1 MPVLAAAGGAI
12 LLAGCTSCQSTVRT
26 TAMTVIAGG
35 SFDVVVADQPGQ
47 RLYLADRAA
56 KGVDVVDISSPQPVF
71 LTTIPLTAAPH
82 GLALDTA
89 SHRLFAALGS
99 GAVAVIDTGP
109 RSSNQVVAN
118 IQVESSSLDLIDYSA
133 ETDSLYVGSDRTVLV
148 VDVARQ
154 QVTKRITTAMPVGQP
169 RYDPADGMV
178 YATVSGTD
186 SLVQIDPATGFVT
199 RSYVIAKCRPNG
211 VGINPA
217 RQLAL
222 VSCGG
227 SIALVNLESGAQR
240 VTRVVQGGDVVTYE
254 AAADRFVVASPH
266 DMDESAIGVFAGD
279 GSFIG
284 SVPATS
290 SAHAAAFDSVHG
302 LVYAPGPAGLMSFA
316 PAACAPPPDGCGSW
330 VGCRCSPCRCC
341 WPRCSSS
348 WSRAR
353 SPGAAQDWAG
363 RRTRSCRPR
372 TWSSSASGCAPSRMG
387 SSARASPTKA
397 SYKPTAATKVSVSP
411 KLAAHALL
419 GFGATAV
426 LVPAYTADL

>member
-1 MPVLAAAGGAI
+1 MKPTGRLAAALGQAIVPVLVAAGGAI

-35 SFDVVVADQPGQ
+35 SYDVVVADQPGQ
-47 RLYLADRAA
+47 RLYLADRTA

-71 LTTIPLTAAPH
+71 VSTIPLTAAPH

-89 SHRLFAALGS
+89 SHRLFAALGN

-118 IQVESSSLDLIDYSA
+118 IQVDSSSLDLIDYSA
-133 ETDSLYVGSDRTVLV
+133 QTDSLYVGSDRTVLV
-148 VDVARQ
+148 VDAARA
-154 QVTKRITTAMPVGQP
+154 QVTKRITTAMAVGQP
-169 RYDPADGMV
+169 RFDPADGMV

-186 SLVQIDPATGFVT
+186 SLVQINPATGFVT

-290 SAHAAAFDSVHG
+290 SAHAAAFDSAHG
-302 LVYAPGPAGLMSFA
+302 LVYAPGPVGLMSFA
-316 PAACAPPPDGCGSW
+316 PAACAPPPDW
-330 VGCRCSPCRCC
+330 LRFVGGLSVFAVPLLL
-341 WPRCSSS
+341 
-348 WSRAR
+348 
-353 SPGAAQDWAG
+353 AALFLVLV
-363 RRTRSCRPR
+363 
-372 TWSSSASGCAPSRMG
+372 
-387 SSARASPTKA
+387 ARALARRRAGLGGPTYEELQA
-397 SYKPTAATKVSVSP
+397 ED
-411 KLAAHALL
+411 LEFERERMRALEDGIL
-419 GFGATAV
+419 GPRV
-426 LVPAYTADL
+426 AD

>member
-1 MPVLAAAGGAI
+1 MKPTGRLAAALGQAIVPVLVAAGGAI
-12 LLAGCTSCQSTVRT
+12 LLSGCTSCQSTVRT

-35 SFDVVVADQPGQ
+35 SYDVVVADQPGQ
-47 RLYLADRAA
+47 RLYLADRTA

-71 LTTIPLTAAPH
+71 VSTIPLTAAPH

-89 SHRLFAALGS
+89 SHRLFAALGN

-118 IQVESSSLDLIDYSA
+118 IQVDSSSLDLIDYSA
-133 ETDSLYVGSDRTVLV
+133 QTDSLYVGSDRTVLV
-148 VDVARQ
+148 VDAARA
-154 QVTKRITTAMPVGQP
+154 QVTKRITTAMAVGQP
-169 RYDPADGMV
+169 RFDPADGMV

-186 SLVQIDPATGFVT
+186 SLVQINPATGFVT

-290 SAHAAAFDSVHG
+290 SAHAAAFDSAHG
-302 LVYAPGPAGLMSFA
+302 LVYAPGPVGLMSFA
-316 PAACAPPPDGCGSW
+316 PAACAPPPDW
-330 VGCRCSPCRCC
+330 LRFVGGLSVFAVPLLL
-341 WPRCSSS
+341 
-348 WSRAR
+348 
-353 SPGAAQDWAG
+353 AALFLVLV
-363 RRTRSCRPR
+363 
-372 TWSSSASGCAPSRMG
+372 
-387 SSARASPTKA
+387 ARALARRRAGLGGPTYEELQA
-397 SYKPTAATKVSVSP
+397 ED
-411 KLAAHALL
+411 LEFERERMRALEDGIL
-419 GFGATAV
+419 GPRV
-426 LVPAYTADL
+426 AD

>member
-1 MPVLAAAGGAI
+1 MKPTGRLAAALGQAIVPVLVAAGGAI
-12 LLAGCTSCQSTVRT
+12 LLSGCTSCQSTVRT

-35 SFDVVVADQPGQ
+35 SYDVVVADQPGQ
-47 RLYLADRAA
+47 RLYLADRTA

-71 LTTIPLTAAPH
+71 VSTIPLTAAPH

-89 SHRLFAALGS
+89 SHRLFAALGN

-118 IQVESSSLDLIDYSA
+118 IQVDSSSLDLIDYSA
-133 ETDSLYVGSDRTVLV
+133 QTDSLYVGSDRTVLV
-148 VDVARQ
+148 VDAARA
-154 QVTKRITTAMPVGQP
+154 QVTKRITTAMTVGQP
-169 RYDPADGMV
+169 RFDPADGMV

-186 SLVQIDPATGFVT
+186 SLVQINPATGFVT

-290 SAHAAAFDSVHG
+290 SAHAAAFDSAHG
-302 LVYAPGPAGLMSFA
+302 LVYAPGPVGLMSFA
-316 PAACAPPPDGCGSW
+316 PAACAPPPDW
-330 VGCRCSPCRCC
+330 LRFVGGLSVFAVPLLL
-341 WPRCSSS
+341 
-348 WSRAR
+348 A
-353 SPGAAQDWAG
+353 
-363 RRTRSCRPR
+363 TLFLVLV
-372 TWSSSASGCAPSRMG
+372 
-387 SSARASPTKA
+387 ARALARRRAGLGGPTYEELQA
-397 SYKPTAATKVSVSP
+397 ED
-411 KLAAHALL
+411 LEFERERMRALEDGIL
-419 GFGATAV
+419 GPRV
-426 LVPAYTADL
+426 AD

>member
-1 MPVLAAAGGAI
+1 MKPTGRLAAALGQAIVPLLVAAGGAI
-12 LLAGCTSCQSTVRT
+12 LLSGCTSCQSTVRT

-35 SFDVVVADQPGQ
+35 SYDVVVADQPGQ
-47 RLYLADRAA
+47 RLYLADRTA

-71 LTTIPLTAAPH
+71 VSTIPLTAAPH

-89 SHRLFAALGS
+89 SHRLFAALGN

-118 IQVESSSLDLIDYSA
+118 IQVDSSSLDLIDYSA
-133 ETDSLYVGSDRTVLV
+133 QTDSLYVGSDRTVLV
-148 VDVARQ
+148 VDAARA
-154 QVTKRITTAMPVGQP
+154 QVTKRITTAMTVGQP
-169 RYDPADGMV
+169 RFDPADGMV

-186 SLVQIDPATGFVT
+186 SLVQINPATGFVT

-290 SAHAAAFDSVHG
+290 SAHAAAFDSAHG
-302 LVYAPGPAGLMSFA
+302 LVYAPGPVGLMSFA
-316 PAACAPPPDGCGSW
+316 PAACAPPPDW
-330 VGCRCSPCRCC
+330 LRFVGGLSVFAVPLLL
-341 WPRCSSS
+341 
-348 WSRAR
+348 
-353 SPGAAQDWAG
+353 AALFLVLV
-363 RRTRSCRPR
+363 
-372 TWSSSASGCAPSRMG
+372 
-387 SSARASPTKA
+387 ARALARRRAGLGGPTYQELQA
-397 SYKPTAATKVSVSP
+397 ED
-411 KLAAHALL
+411 LEFERERMRALEDGIL
-419 GFGATAV
+419 GPRV
-426 LVPAYTADL
+426 AD

>member
-1 MPVLAAAGGAI
+1 VKPTGRLAAALGQAIVPVLAAAGGAI

-35 SFDVVVADQPGQ
+35 SYDVVVADQPGQ
-47 RLYLADRAA
+47 RLYLADRTA

-71 LTTIPLTAAPH
+71 VSTIPLTAAPH

-89 SHRLFAALGS
+89 SHRLFAALGN

-118 IQVESSSLDLIDYSA
+118 IQTDSSSLDLIDYSA
-133 ETDSLYVGSDRTVLV
+133 QTDSLYVGSDRTVLV
-148 VDVARQ
+148 VDAARA
-154 QVTKRITTAMPVGQP
+154 QVTKRITTAMAVGQP
-169 RYDPADGMV
+169 RFDPADGMV

-186 SLVQIDPATGFVT
+186 SLVQINPATGFVT

-290 SAHAAAFDSVHG
+290 SAHAAAFDSAHG
-302 LVYAPGPAGLMSFA
+302 LVYAPGPVGLMSFA
-316 PAACAPPPDGCGSW
+316 PAACAPPPDW
-330 VGCRCSPCRCC
+330 LRFVGGLSVFAVPLLL
-341 WPRCSSS
+341 
-348 WSRAR
+348 
-353 SPGAAQDWAG
+353 AALFLVLV
-363 RRTRSCRPR
+363 
-372 TWSSSASGCAPSRMG
+372 
-387 SSARASPTKA
+387 ARALARRRAGLGGPTYEELQA
-397 SYKPTAATKVSVSP
+397 ED
-411 KLAAHALL
+411 LEFERERMRALEDGIL
-419 GFGATAV
+419 GPRV
-426 LVPAYTADL
+426 AD

>member
-1 MPVLAAAGGAI
+1 MKPAGWLAAALGQAIVPVLAAAGGAI

-26 TAMTVIAGG
+26 TAMTVVAGG

-47 RLYLADRAA
+47 RLYLADRTA
-56 KGVDVVDISSPQPVF
+56 KGVDVVDISSSQPVF
-71 LTTIPLTAAPH
+71 VSAIPLTAAPH

-89 SHRLFAALGS
+89 SHRLFAALGD
-99 GAVAVIDTGP
+99 GAVAVIDTAP

-118 IQVESSSLDLIDYSA
+118 IQVDSTSLDLIDYSA
-133 ETDSLYVGSDRTVLV
+133 QTDSLYVGSDRTVLV
-148 VDVARQ
+148 VDVARE

-186 SLVQIDPATGFVT
+186 SLVQINPATGFVT

-290 SAHAAAFDSVHG
+290 SAHAAAFDAVHG
-302 LVYAPGPAGLMSFA
+302 LVYAPGPVGLMSFA
-316 PAACAPPPDGCGSW
+316 PAACAPPPDW
-330 VGCRCSPCRCC
+330 LRFVGGLSVFAVPLLL
-341 WPRCSSS
+341 
-348 WSRAR
+348 
-353 SPGAAQDWAG
+353 AALFLVLV
-363 RRTRSCRPR
+363 
-372 TWSSSASGCAPSRMG
+372 
-387 SSARASPTKA
+387 ARALARRRAGLGGPTYQELQA
-397 SYKPTAATKVSVSP
+397 ED
-411 KLAAHALL
+411 LEFERERMRALEDGIL
-419 GFGATAV
+419 GPRV
-426 LVPAYTADL
+426 AD

>member
-1 MPVLAAAGGAI
+1 MKPAGWLAAALGQAIVPVLAAAGGAI

-47 RLYLADRAA
+47 RLYLADRTA
-56 KGVDVVDISSPQPVF
+56 KGVDVVDISSSQPVF
-71 LTTIPLTAAPH
+71 VSAIPLTAAPH

-89 SHRLFAALGS
+89 SHRLFAALGD
-99 GAVAVIDTGP
+99 GAVAVIDTAP

-118 IQVESSSLDLIDYSA
+118 IQVDSTSLDLIDYSA
-133 ETDSLYVGSDRTVLV
+133 QTDSLYIGSDRTVLV
-148 VDVARQ
+148 VDVARE

-186 SLVQIDPATGFVT
+186 SLVQINPATGFVT

-211 VGINPA
+211 VAINPA

-240 VTRVVQGGDVVTYE
+240 VTRVVQGGDVVSYE

-290 SAHAAAFDSVHG
+290 SAHAAAFDTVHG
-302 LVYAPGPAGLMSFA
+302 LVYAPGPVGLMSFA
-316 PAACAPPPDGCGSW
+316 PAACAPPPDW
-330 VGCRCSPCRCC
+330 LRFVGGLSVFAVPLLL
-341 WPRCSSS
+341 
-348 WSRAR
+348 
-353 SPGAAQDWAG
+353 AALFLVLV
-363 RRTRSCRPR
+363 
-372 TWSSSASGCAPSRMG
+372 
-387 SSARASPTKA
+387 ARALARRRAGLGGPTYRELQA
-397 SYKPTAATKVSVSP
+397 ED
-411 KLAAHALL
+411 LEFERERMRALEDGIL
-419 GFGATAV
+419 GPRV
-426 LVPAYTADL
+426 AD

>member
-1 MPVLAAAGGAI
+1 MKPTGRLAAALGQAIVPVLVAAGGAI
-12 LLAGCTSCQSTVRT
+12 LLSGCTSCQSTVRT

-35 SFDVVVADQPGQ
+35 SYDVVVADQPGQ
-47 RLYLADRAA
+47 RLYLADRTA

-71 LTTIPLTAAPH
+71 VSTIPLTAAPH

-89 SHRLFAALGS
+89 SHRLFAALGN

-118 IQVESSSLDLIDYSA
+118 IQTDSSSLDLIDYSA
-133 ETDSLYVGSDRTVLV
+133 QTDSLYVGSDRTVLV
-148 VDVARQ
+148 VDAARA
-154 QVTKRITTAMPVGQP
+154 QVTKRITTAMAVGQP
-169 RYDPADGMV
+169 RFDPADGMV

-186 SLVQIDPATGFVT
+186 SLVQINPATGFVT

-290 SAHAAAFDSVHG
+290 SAHAAAFDSAHG
-302 LVYAPGPAGLMSFA
+302 LVYAPGPVGLMSFA
-316 PAACAPPPDGCGSW
+316 PAACAPPPDW
-330 VGCRCSPCRCC
+330 LRFVGGLSVFAVPLLL
-341 WPRCSSS
+341 
-348 WSRAR
+348 
-353 SPGAAQDWAG
+353 
-363 RRTRSCRPR
+363 
-372 TWSSSASGCAPSRMG
+372 ASLFLVLV
-387 SSARASPTKA
+387 ARALARRRAGLGGPTYEELQA
-397 SYKPTAATKVSVSP
+397 ED
-411 KLAAHALL
+411 LEFERERMRALEDGIL
-419 GFGATAV
+419 GPRV
-426 LVPAYTADL
+426 AD

>member
-1 MPVLAAAGGAI
+1 VKPTGRLAAALGQAIVPVLVAAGGAI

-35 SFDVVVADQPGQ
+35 SYDVVVADQPGQ
-47 RLYLADRAA
+47 RLYLADRTA

-71 LTTIPLTAAPH
+71 VSTIPLTAAPH

-89 SHRLFAALGS
+89 SHRLFAALGN

-118 IQVESSSLDLIDYSA
+118 IQVDSSSLDLIDYSA
-133 ETDSLYVGSDRTVLV
+133 QTDSLYVGSDRTVLV
-148 VDVARQ
+148 VDAARA
-154 QVTKRITTAMPVGQP
+154 QVTKRITTAMAVGQP
-169 RYDPADGMV
+169 RFDPADGMV

-186 SLVQIDPATGFVT
+186 SLVQINPATGFVT

-290 SAHAAAFDSVHG
+290 SAHAAAFDSAHG
-302 LVYAPGPAGLMSFA
+302 LVYAPGPVGLMSFA
-316 PAACAPPPDGCGSW
+316 PAACAPPPDW
-330 VGCRCSPCRCC
+330 LRFVGGLSVFAVPLLL
-341 WPRCSSS
+341 
-348 WSRAR
+348 
-353 SPGAAQDWAG
+353 AALFLVLV
-363 RRTRSCRPR
+363 
-372 TWSSSASGCAPSRMG
+372 
-387 SSARASPTKA
+387 ARALARRRAGLGGPTYEELQA
-397 SYKPTAATKVSVSP
+397 ED
-411 KLAAHALL
+411 LEFERERMRALEDGIL
-419 GFGATAV
+419 GPRV
-426 LVPAYTADL
+426 AD

>member
-1 MPVLAAAGGAI
+1 MKPTGRLAAALGQAIVPVLVAAGGAI
-12 LLAGCTSCQSTVRT
+12 LLSGCTSCQSTVRT

-35 SFDVVVADQPGQ
+35 SYDVVVADQPGQ
-47 RLYLADRAA
+47 RLYLADRTA

-71 LTTIPLTAAPH
+71 VSTIPLTAAPH

-89 SHRLFAALGS
+89 SHRLFAALGN

-118 IQVESSSLDLIDYSA
+118 IQTDSSSLDLIDYSA
-133 ETDSLYVGSDRTVLV
+133 QTDSLYVGSDRTVLV
-148 VDVARQ
+148 VDAARA
-154 QVTKRITTAMPVGQP
+154 QVTKRITTAMAVGQP
-169 RYDPADGMV
+169 RFDPADGMV

-186 SLVQIDPATGFVT
+186 SLVQINPATGFVT

-290 SAHAAAFDSVHG
+290 SAHAAAFDSAHG
-302 LVYAPGPAGLMSFA
+302 LVYAPGPVGLMSFA
-316 PAACAPPPDGCGSW
+316 PAACAPPPDW
-330 VGCRCSPCRCC
+330 LRFVGGLSVFAVPLLL
-341 WPRCSSS
+341 
-348 WSRAR
+348 
-353 SPGAAQDWAG
+353 AALFLVLV
-363 RRTRSCRPR
+363 
-372 TWSSSASGCAPSRMG
+372 
-387 SSARASPTKA
+387 ARALARRRAGLGGPTYEELQA
-397 SYKPTAATKVSVSP
+397 ED
-411 KLAAHALL
+411 LEFERERMRALEDGIL
-419 GFGATAV
+419 GPRV
-426 LVPAYTADL
+426 AD

>member
-1 MPVLAAAGGAI
+1 MKPTGRLAAALGQAIVPVLVAAGGAI
-12 LLAGCTSCQSTVRT
+12 LLSGCTSCQSTVRT

-35 SFDVVVADQPGQ
+35 SYDVVVADQPGQ
-47 RLYLADRAA
+47 RLYLADRTA

-71 LTTIPLTAAPH
+71 VSTIPLTAAPH

-89 SHRLFAALGS
+89 SHRLFAALGN

-118 IQVESSSLDLIDYSA
+118 IQTDSSSLDLIDYSA
-133 ETDSLYVGSDRTVLV
+133 QTDSLYVGSDRTVLV
-148 VDVARQ
+148 VDAARA
-154 QVTKRITTAMPVGQP
+154 QVTKRITTAMAVGQP

-186 SLVQIDPATGFVT
+186 SLVQINPATGFVT

-290 SAHAAAFDSVHG
+290 SAHAAAFDSAHG
-302 LVYAPGPAGLMSFA
+302 LVYAPGPVGLMSFA
-316 PAACAPPPDGCGSW
+316 PAACAPPPDW
-330 VGCRCSPCRCC
+330 LRFVGGLSVFAVPLLL
-341 WPRCSSS
+341 
-348 WSRAR
+348 
-353 SPGAAQDWAG
+353 AALFLVLV
-363 RRTRSCRPR
+363 
-372 TWSSSASGCAPSRMG
+372 
-387 SSARASPTKA
+387 ARALARRRAGLGGPTYEELQA
-397 SYKPTAATKVSVSP
+397 ED
-411 KLAAHALL
+411 LEFERERMRALEDGIL
-419 GFGATAV
+419 GPRV
-426 LVPAYTADL
+426 AD

>member
-1 MPVLAAAGGAI
+1 VKPAGWLVAALGQAIVPVLAAAGGAI

-26 TAMTVIAGG
+26 TGMTVIAEG
-35 SFDVVVADQPGQ
+35 SFDVVVADQPGH
-47 RLYLADRAA
+47 RLYLADRTA
-56 KGVDVVDISSPQPVF
+56 KGVDVVDISSPQPLFVS
-71 LTTIPLTAAPH
+71 TIPLSAAPH
-82 GLALDTA
+82 GLALDAA

-118 IQVESSSLDLIDYSA
+118 IQVESSSLDLIDYSPQN
-133 ETDSLYVGSDRTVLV
+133 DSLYVGSGRTVLV
-148 VDVARQ
+148 VDVARE

-186 SLVQIDPATGFVT
+186 SLVQINPATGFVT
-199 RSYVIAKCRPNG
+199 RNYVIAKCRPNG

-266 DMDESAIGVFAGD
+266 DMNESAIGVFAGD
-279 GSFIG
+279 GSFIA

-316 PAACAPPPDGCGSW
+316 PAACAPPPDW
-330 VGCRCSPCRCC
+330 LRFVGGLSVFAVPLLL
-341 WPRCSSS
+341 
-348 WSRAR
+348 
-353 SPGAAQDWAG
+353 AALFLVLV
-363 RRTRSCRPR
+363 
-372 TWSSSASGCAPSRMG
+372 
-387 SSARASPTKA
+387 ARALARRRAGLGGPTYQELQA
-397 SYKPTAATKVSVSP
+397 ED
-411 KLAAHALL
+411 LEFERERMRALEDGIL
-419 GFGATAV
+419 GPRV
-426 LVPAYTADL
+426 AD

>member
-1 MPVLAAAGGAI
+1 MKPTGRLAAALGQAIVPVLVAAGGAI
-12 LLAGCTSCQSTVRT
+12 LLSGCTSCQSTVRT

-35 SFDVVVADQPGQ
+35 SYDVVVADQPGQ
-47 RLYLADRAA
+47 RLYLADRTA

-71 LTTIPLTAAPH
+71 VSTIPLTAAPH

-89 SHRLFAALGS
+89 SHRLFAALGN

-118 IQVESSSLDLIDYSA
+118 IQVDSSSLDLIDYSA
-133 ETDSLYVGSDRTVLV
+133 QTDSLYVGSDRTVLV
-148 VDVARQ
+148 VDAARA
-154 QVTKRITTAMPVGQP
+154 QVTKRITTAMAVGQP
-169 RYDPADGMV
+169 RFDPADGMV

-186 SLVQIDPATGFVT
+186 SLVQINPATGFVT

-290 SAHAAAFDSVHG
+290 SAHAAAFDSAHG
-302 LVYAPGPAGLMSFA
+302 LVYAPGPVGLMSFA
-316 PAACAPPPDGCGSW
+316 PAACAPPPDW
-330 VGCRCSPCRCC
+330 LRFVGGLSVFAVPLLL
-341 WPRCSSS
+341 
-348 WSRAR
+348 
-353 SPGAAQDWAG
+353 AALFLVLV
-363 RRTRSCRPR
+363 
-372 TWSSSASGCAPSRMG
+372 
-387 SSARASPTKA
+387 ARALARRRAGLGGPTYQELQA
-397 SYKPTAATKVSVSP
+397 ED
-411 KLAAHALL
+411 LEFERERMRALEDGIL
-419 GFGATAV
+419 GPRV
-426 LVPAYTADL
+426 AD

>member
-1 MPVLAAAGGAI
+1 MKPTGRLAAALGQAIVPVLAAAGGAI

-35 SFDVVVADQPGQ
+35 SYDVVVADQPGQ
-47 RLYLADRAA
+47 RLYLADRTA

-71 LTTIPLTAAPH
+71 VSTIPLTAAPH

-89 SHRLFAALGS
+89 SHRLFAALGN

-118 IQVESSSLDLIDYSA
+118 IQVDSSSLDLIDYSA
-133 ETDSLYVGSDRTVLV
+133 QTDSLYVGSDRTVLV
-148 VDVARQ
+148 VDAARA
-154 QVTKRITTAMPVGQP
+154 QVTKRITTAMTVGQP
-169 RYDPADGMV
+169 RFDPADGMV

-186 SLVQIDPATGFVT
+186 SLVQINPATGFVT

-290 SAHAAAFDSVHG
+290 SAHAAAFDSAHG
-302 LVYAPGPAGLMSFA
+302 LVYAPGPVGLMSFA
-316 PAACAPPPDGCGSW
+316 PAACAPPPDW
-330 VGCRCSPCRCC
+330 LRFVGGLSVFAVPLLL
-341 WPRCSSS
+341 
-348 WSRAR
+348 
-353 SPGAAQDWAG
+353 AALFLVLV
-363 RRTRSCRPR
+363 
-372 TWSSSASGCAPSRMG
+372 
-387 SSARASPTKA
+387 ARALARRRAGQGGPTYQELQA
-397 SYKPTAATKVSVSP
+397 ED
-411 KLAAHALL
+411 LEFERERMRALEDGIL
-419 GFGATAV
+419 GPRV
-426 LVPAYTADL
+426 AD

>member
-1 MPVLAAAGGAI
+1 VKPTGRLAAALGQAIVPVLVAAGGAI
-12 LLAGCTSCQSTVRT
+12 LLSGCTSCQSTVRT

-35 SFDVVVADQPGQ
+35 SYDVVVADQPGQ
-47 RLYLADRAA
+47 RLYLADRTA

-71 LTTIPLTAAPH
+71 VSTIPLTAAPH

-89 SHRLFAALGS
+89 SHRLFAALGN

-118 IQVESSSLDLIDYSA
+118 IQVDSSSLDLIDYSA
-133 ETDSLYVGSDRTVLV
+133 QTDSLYVGSDRTVLV
-148 VDVARQ
+148 VDAARA
-154 QVTKRITTAMPVGQP
+154 QVTKRITTAMAVGQP

-186 SLVQIDPATGFVT
+186 SLVQINPATGFVT

-290 SAHAAAFDSVHG
+290 SAHAAAFDSAHG
-302 LVYAPGPAGLMSFA
+302 LVYAPGPVGLMSFA
-316 PAACAPPPDGCGSW
+316 PAACAPPPDW
-330 VGCRCSPCRCC
+330 LRFVGGLSVFAVPLLL
-341 WPRCSSS
+341 
-348 WSRAR
+348 
-353 SPGAAQDWAG
+353 AALFLVLV
-363 RRTRSCRPR
+363 
-372 TWSSSASGCAPSRMG
+372 
-387 SSARASPTKA
+387 ARALARRRAGLGGPTYEELQA
-397 SYKPTAATKVSVSP
+397 ED
-411 KLAAHALL
+411 LEFERERMRALEDGIL
-419 GFGATAV
+419 GPRV
-426 LVPAYTADL
+426 AD

>member
-1 MPVLAAAGGAI
+1 VKPAGWFAAALGQAIVPVLAAAGGAI

-47 RLYLADRAA
+47 RLYLADRTA

-71 LTTIPLTAAPH
+71 LSTIPLTAAPH
-82 GLALDTA
+82 GLALDTP
-89 SHRLFAALGS
+89 SHRLFASLGN

-109 RSSNQVVAN
+109 RSSNQVVTN
-118 IQVESSSLDLIDYSA
+118 IQVDSSSLDLIDYSA
-133 ETDSLYVGSDRTVLV
+133 QTDSLYVGSDRTVLV
-148 VDVARQ
+148 VDVARE
-154 QVTKRITTAMPVGQP
+154 QVTKRITTAMAVGQP

-186 SLVQIDPATGFVT
+186 SLVQINPATGFVT
-199 RSYVIAKCRPNG
+199 RSYLIAKCRPNG

-290 SAHAAAFDSVHG
+290 SAHAAAFDSVHS

-316 PAACAPPPDGCGSW
+316 PAACAPPPDW
-330 VGCRCSPCRCC
+330 LRFVGGLSVFAVPLLL
-341 WPRCSSS
+341 
-348 WSRAR
+348 
-353 SPGAAQDWAG
+353 AALFLVLV
-363 RRTRSCRPR
+363 
-372 TWSSSASGCAPSRMG
+372 
-387 SSARASPTKA
+387 ARALARRRAGLGGPTYQELQA
-397 SYKPTAATKVSVSP
+397 ED
-411 KLAAHALL
+411 LEFERERMRALEDGIL
-419 GFGATAV
+419 GPRV
-426 LVPAYTADL
+426 AD

>member
-1 MPVLAAAGGAI
+1 MKPTGRLAAALGQAIVPVLVAAGGAI
-12 LLAGCTSCQSTVRT
+12 LLSGCTSCQSTVRT

-35 SFDVVVADQPGQ
+35 SYDVVVADQPGQ
-47 RLYLADRAA
+47 RLYLADRTA

-71 LTTIPLTAAPH
+71 VSTIPLTAAPH

-89 SHRLFAALGS
+89 SHRLFAALGN

-118 IQVESSSLDLIDYSA
+118 IQVDSSSLDLIDYSA
-133 ETDSLYVGSDRTVLV
+133 QTDSLYVGSDRTVLV
-148 VDVARQ
+148 VDAARA
-154 QVTKRITTAMPVGQP
+154 QVTKRITTAMAVGQP

-186 SLVQIDPATGFVT
+186 SLVQINPATGFVT

-290 SAHAAAFDSVHG
+290 SAHAAAFDSAHG
-302 LVYAPGPAGLMSFA
+302 LVYAPGPVGLMSFA
-316 PAACAPPPDGCGSW
+316 PAACAPPPDW
-330 VGCRCSPCRCC
+330 LRFVGGLSVFAVPLLL
-341 WPRCSSS
+341 
-348 WSRAR
+348 
-353 SPGAAQDWAG
+353 AALFLVLV
-363 RRTRSCRPR
+363 
-372 TWSSSASGCAPSRMG
+372 
-387 SSARASPTKA
+387 ARALARRRAGLGGPTYEELQA
-397 SYKPTAATKVSVSP
+397 ED
-411 KLAAHALL
+411 LEFERERMRALEDGIL
-419 GFGATAV
+419 GPRV
-426 LVPAYTADL
+426 AD

>member
-1 MPVLAAAGGAI
+1 MKPTGRLAAALGQAIVPVLVAAGGAI
-12 LLAGCTSCQSTVRT
+12 LLSGCTSCQSTVRT

-35 SFDVVVADQPGQ
+35 SYDVVVADQPGQ
-47 RLYLADRAA
+47 RLYLADRTA

-71 LTTIPLTAAPH
+71 VSTIPLTAAPH

-89 SHRLFAALGS
+89 SHRLFAALGN

-118 IQVESSSLDLIDYSA
+118 IQTDSSSLDLIDYSA
-133 ETDSLYVGSDRTVLV
+133 QTDSLYVGSDRTVLV
-148 VDVARQ
+148 VDAARA
-154 QVTKRITTAMPVGQP
+154 QVTKRITTAMTVGQP
-169 RYDPADGMV
+169 RFDPADGMV

-186 SLVQIDPATGFVT
+186 SLVQINPATGFVT

-290 SAHAAAFDSVHG
+290 SAHAAAFDSAHG
-302 LVYAPGPAGLMSFA
+302 LVYAPGPVGLMSFA
-316 PAACAPPPDGCGSW
+316 PAACAPPPDW
-330 VGCRCSPCRCC
+330 LRFVGGLSVFAVPLLL
-341 WPRCSSS
+341 
-348 WSRAR
+348 A
-353 SPGAAQDWAG
+353 
-363 RRTRSCRPR
+363 TLFLVLV
-372 TWSSSASGCAPSRMG
+372 
-387 SSARASPTKA
+387 ARALARRRAGLGGPTYEELQA
-397 SYKPTAATKVSVSP
+397 ED
-411 KLAAHALL
+411 LEFERERMRALEDGIL
-419 GFGATAV
+419 GPRV
-426 LVPAYTADL
+426 AD

>member
-1 MPVLAAAGGAI
+1 VKPAGWLAAALGQAIVPVLAAAGGAI

-26 TAMTVIAGG
+26 TAMTVVAGG

-47 RLYLADRAA
+47 RLYLADRTA
-56 KGVDVVDISSPQPVF
+56 KGVDVVDISSSQPVF
-71 LTTIPLTAAPH
+71 VSAIPLTAAPH

-89 SHRLFAALGS
+89 SHRLFAALGD
-99 GAVAVIDTGP
+99 GAVAVIDTAP

-118 IQVESSSLDLIDYSA
+118 IQVDSTSLDLIDYSA
-133 ETDSLYVGSDRTVLV
+133 QTDSLYIGSDRTVLV
-148 VDVARQ
+148 VDVARE

-186 SLVQIDPATGFVT
+186 SLVQINPATGFVT

-290 SAHAAAFDSVHG
+290 SAHAAAFDTVHG
-302 LVYAPGPAGLMSFA
+302 LVYAPGPVGLMSFA
-316 PAACAPPPDGCGSW
+316 PAACAPPPDW
-330 VGCRCSPCRCC
+330 LRFVGGLSVFAVPLLL
-341 WPRCSSS
+341 
-348 WSRAR
+348 
-353 SPGAAQDWAG
+353 AALFLVLV
-363 RRTRSCRPR
+363 
-372 TWSSSASGCAPSRMG
+372 
-387 SSARASPTKA
+387 ARALARRRAGLGGPTYQELQA
-397 SYKPTAATKVSVSP
+397 ED
-411 KLAAHALL
+411 LEFERERMRALEDGIL
-419 GFGATAV
+419 GPRV
-426 LVPAYTADL
+426 AD

>member
-1 MPVLAAAGGAI
+1 MKPAGWLAAALGQAIVPVLAAAGGAI

-26 TAMTVIAGG
+26 TAMTVVAGG

-47 RLYLADRAA
+47 RLYLADRTA

-89 SHRLFAALGS
+89 SHRLFAALGD
-99 GAVAVIDTGP
+99 GAVAVIDTAP

-118 IQVESSSLDLIDYSA
+118 IQVDSTSLDLIDYSA
-133 ETDSLYVGSDRTVLV
+133 QTDSLYVGSDRTVLV
-148 VDVARQ
+148 VDVARE

-186 SLVQIDPATGFVT
+186 SLVQINPATGFVT

-211 VGINPA
+211 VAINPA

-290 SAHAAAFDSVHG
+290 SAHAAAFDTVHG
-302 LVYAPGPAGLMSFA
+302 LVYAPGPVGLMSFA
-316 PAACAPPPDGCGSW
+316 PAACAPPPDW
-330 VGCRCSPCRCC
+330 LRFVGGLSVFAVPLLL
-341 WPRCSSS
+341 
-348 WSRAR
+348 
-353 SPGAAQDWAG
+353 AALFLVLV
-363 RRTRSCRPR
+363 
-372 TWSSSASGCAPSRMG
+372 
-387 SSARASPTKA
+387 ARALARRRAGLGGPTYQELQA
-397 SYKPTAATKVSVSP
+397 ED
-411 KLAAHALL
+411 LEFERERMRALEDGIL
-419 GFGATAV
+419 GPRV
-426 LVPAYTADL
+426 AD

>member
-1 MPVLAAAGGAI
+1 VKPAGWLAAALGQAIVPVLAAAGGAI

-47 RLYLADRAA
+47 RLYLADRTA

-71 LTTIPLTAAPH
+71 LTSIPLTAAPH

-118 IQVESSSLDLIDYSA
+118 IQVDSTSLDLIDYSA
-133 ETDSLYVGSDRTVLV
+133 QTDSLYVGSDRTVLV
-148 VDVARQ
+148 VDVARE
-154 QVTKRITTAMPVGQP
+154 QVTKRITTATPVGQP

-186 SLVQIDPATGFVT
+186 SLVQINPATGFVT

-211 VGINPA
+211 VGINPS

-222 VSCGG
+222 MSCGG
-227 SIALVNLESGAQR
+227 SIALINLESGAQR

-290 SAHAAAFDSVHG
+290 AAHAAAFDSVHG

-316 PAACAPPPDGCGSW
+316 PAACAPPPDW
-330 VGCRCSPCRCC
+330 LRFVGGLSVFAVPLLL
-341 WPRCSSS
+341 
-348 WSRAR
+348 
-353 SPGAAQDWAG
+353 AALFLVLV
-363 RRTRSCRPR
+363 
-372 TWSSSASGCAPSRMG
+372 
-387 SSARASPTKA
+387 ARALARRRAGLGGPTYQELQA
-397 SYKPTAATKVSVSP
+397 ED
-411 KLAAHALL
+411 LEFERERMRALEDGIL
-419 GFGATAV
+419 GPRV
-426 LVPAYTADL
+426 AD

>member
-1 MPVLAAAGGAI
+1 MKPTGRLAAALGQAIVPVLAAAGGAI

-35 SFDVVVADQPGQ
+35 SYDVVVADQPGQ
-47 RLYLADRAA
+47 RLYLADRTA

-71 LTTIPLTAAPH
+71 VSTIPLTAAPH

-89 SHRLFAALGS
+89 SHRLFAALGN

-118 IQVESSSLDLIDYSA
+118 IQTDSSSLDLIDYSA
-133 ETDSLYVGSDRTVLV
+133 QTDSLYVGSDRTVLV
-148 VDVARQ
+148 VDAARA
-154 QVTKRITTAMPVGQP
+154 QVTKRITTAMAVGQP

-186 SLVQIDPATGFVT
+186 SLVQINPATGFVT

-290 SAHAAAFDSVHG
+290 SAHAAAFDSAHG
-302 LVYAPGPAGLMSFA
+302 LVYAPGPVGLMSFA
-316 PAACAPPPDGCGSW
+316 PAACAPPPDW
-330 VGCRCSPCRCC
+330 LRFVGGLSVFAVPLLL
-341 WPRCSSS
+341 
-348 WSRAR
+348 A
-353 SPGAAQDWAG
+353 
-363 RRTRSCRPR
+363 TLFLVLV
-372 TWSSSASGCAPSRMG
+372 
-387 SSARASPTKA
+387 ARALARRRAGLGGPTYEELQA
-397 SYKPTAATKVSVSP
+397 ED
-411 KLAAHALL
+411 LEFERERMRALEDGIL
-419 GFGATAV
+419 GPRV
-426 LVPAYTADL
+426 AD

>member
-1 MPVLAAAGGAI
+1 MKPTGRLAAALGQAIVPVLAAAGGAI

-35 SFDVVVADQPGQ
+35 SYDVVVADQPGQ
-47 RLYLADRAA
+47 RLYLADRTA

-71 LTTIPLTAAPH
+71 VSTIPLTAAPH

-89 SHRLFAALGS
+89 SHRLFAALGN

-118 IQVESSSLDLIDYSA
+118 IQTDSSSLDLIDYSA
-133 ETDSLYVGSDRTVLV
+133 QTDSLYVGSDRTVLV
-148 VDVARQ
+148 VDAARA
-154 QVTKRITTAMPVGQP
+154 QVTKRITTAMAVGQP
-169 RYDPADGMV
+169 RFDPADGMV

-186 SLVQIDPATGFVT
+186 SLVQINPATGFVT

-222 VSCGG
+222 VSCGV

-290 SAHAAAFDSVHG
+290 SAHAAAFDSAHG
-302 LVYAPGPAGLMSFA
+302 LVYAPGPVGLMSFA
-316 PAACAPPPDGCGSW
+316 PAACAPPPDW
-330 VGCRCSPCRCC
+330 LRFVGGLSVFAVPLLL
-341 WPRCSSS
+341 
-348 WSRAR
+348 A
-353 SPGAAQDWAG
+353 
-363 RRTRSCRPR
+363 TLFLVLV
-372 TWSSSASGCAPSRMG
+372 
-387 SSARASPTKA
+387 ARALARRRAGLGGPTYEELQA
-397 SYKPTAATKVSVSP
+397 ED
-411 KLAAHALL
+411 LEFERERMRALEDGIL
-419 GFGATAV
+419 GPRV
-426 LVPAYTADL
+426 AD

>member
-1 MPVLAAAGGAI
+1 MKPTGRLAAALGQAIVPVLAAAGGAI

-35 SFDVVVADQPGQ
+35 SYDVVVADQPGQ
-47 RLYLADRAA
+47 RLYLADRTA

-71 LTTIPLTAAPH
+71 VSTIPLTAAPH

-89 SHRLFAALGS
+89 SHRLFAALGN

-118 IQVESSSLDLIDYSA
+118 IQVDSSSLDLIDYSA
-133 ETDSLYVGSDRTVLV
+133 QTDSLYVGSDRTVLV
-148 VDVARQ
+148 VDAARA
-154 QVTKRITTAMPVGQP
+154 QVTKRITTAMAVGQP
-169 RYDPADGMV
+169 RFDPADGMV

-186 SLVQIDPATGFVT
+186 SLVQINPATGFVT

-290 SAHAAAFDSVHG
+290 SAHAAAFDSAHG
-302 LVYAPGPAGLMSFA
+302 LVYAPGPVGLMSFA
-316 PAACAPPPDGCGSW
+316 PAACAPPPDW
-330 VGCRCSPCRCC
+330 LRFVGGLSVFAVPLLL
-341 WPRCSSS
+341 
-348 WSRAR
+348 
-353 SPGAAQDWAG
+353 AALFLVLV
-363 RRTRSCRPR
+363 
-372 TWSSSASGCAPSRMG
+372 
-387 SSARASPTKA
+387 ARALARRRAGLGGPTYEELQA
-397 SYKPTAATKVSVSP
+397 ED
-411 KLAAHALL
+411 LEFERERMRALEDGIL
-419 GFGATAV
+419 GPRV
-426 LVPAYTADL
+426 AD

>member
-1 MPVLAAAGGAI
+1 MKPTGRLAAALGQAIVPVLVAAGGAI
-12 LLAGCTSCQSTVRT
+12 LLSGCTSCQSTVRT

-35 SFDVVVADQPGQ
+35 SYDVVVADQPGQ
-47 RLYLADRAA
+47 RLYLADRTA

-71 LTTIPLTAAPH
+71 VSTIPLTAAPH

-89 SHRLFAALGS
+89 SHRLFAALGN

-118 IQVESSSLDLIDYSA
+118 IQVDSSSLDLIDYSA
-133 ETDSLYVGSDRTVLV
+133 QTDSLYVGSDRTVLV
-148 VDVARQ
+148 VDAARA
-154 QVTKRITTAMPVGQP
+154 QVTKRITTAMTVGQP
-169 RYDPADGMV
+169 RFDPADGMV

-186 SLVQIDPATGFVT
+186 SLVQINPATGFVT

-254 AAADRFVVASPH
+254 AAADHFVVASPH

-290 SAHAAAFDSVHG
+290 SAHAAAFDSAHG
-302 LVYAPGPAGLMSFA
+302 LVYAPGPVGLMSFA
-316 PAACAPPPDGCGSW
+316 PAACAPPPDW
-330 VGCRCSPCRCC
+330 LRFVGGLSVFAVPLLL
-341 WPRCSSS
+341 
-348 WSRAR
+348 
-353 SPGAAQDWAG
+353 AALFLVLV
-363 RRTRSCRPR
+363 
-372 TWSSSASGCAPSRMG
+372 
-387 SSARASPTKA
+387 ARALARRRAGLGGPTYQELQA
-397 SYKPTAATKVSVSP
+397 ED
-411 KLAAHALL
+411 LEFERERMRALEDGIL
-419 GFGATAV
+419 GPRV
-426 LVPAYTADL
+426 AD

>member
-1 MPVLAAAGGAI
+1 VKPTGWLAAALGQAIVPVLVAAGGAI
-12 LLAGCTSCQSTVRT
+12 LLSGCTSCQSTVRT

-35 SFDVVVADQPGQ
+35 SYDVVVADQPGQ
-47 RLYLADRAA
+47 RLYLADRTA

-71 LTTIPLTAAPH
+71 VSTIPLTAAPH

-89 SHRLFAALGS
+89 SHRLFAALGN

-118 IQVESSSLDLIDYSA
+118 IQTDSSSLDLIDYSA
-133 ETDSLYVGSDRTVLV
+133 QTDSLYVGSDRTVLV
-148 VDVARQ
+148 VDAARA
-154 QVTKRITTAMPVGQP
+154 QVTKRITTAMAVGQP
-169 RYDPADGMV
+169 RFDPADGMV

-186 SLVQIDPATGFVT
+186 SLVQINPATGFVT

-254 AAADRFVVASPH
+254 AAADRFLVASPH

-290 SAHAAAFDSVHG
+290 SAHAAAFDSAHG
-302 LVYAPGPAGLMSFA
+302 LVYAPGPVGLMSFA
-316 PAACAPPPDGCGSW
+316 PAACAPPPDW
-330 VGCRCSPCRCC
+330 LRFVGGLSVFAVPLLL
-341 WPRCSSS
+341 
-348 WSRAR
+348 
-353 SPGAAQDWAG
+353 AALFLVLV
-363 RRTRSCRPR
+363 
-372 TWSSSASGCAPSRMG
+372 
-387 SSARASPTKA
+387 ARALARRRAGLGGPTSEELQA
-397 SYKPTAATKVSVSP
+397 ED
-411 KLAAHALL
+411 LAFERERMRALEDGIL
-419 GFGATAV
+419 GPRV
-426 LVPAYTADL
+426 AD

>member
-1 MPVLAAAGGAI
+1 MKPTGWLAAALGQAIVPVLAAAGGAI

-35 SFDVVVADQPGQ
+35 SYDVVVADQPGQ
-47 RLYLADRAA
+47 RLYLADRTA

-71 LTTIPLTAAPH
+71 VSTIPLTAAPH

-89 SHRLFAALGS
+89 SHRLFAALGN

-118 IQVESSSLDLIDYSA
+118 IQVDSSSLDLIDYSA
-133 ETDSLYVGSDRTVLV
+133 QTDSLYVGSDRTVLV
-148 VDVARQ
+148 VDAARA
-154 QVTKRITTAMPVGQP
+154 QVTKRITTAMTVGQP
-169 RYDPADGMV
+169 RFDPADGMV

-186 SLVQIDPATGFVT
+186 SLVQINPATGFVT

-227 SIALVNLESGAQR
+227 SIALVNLESRAQR

-290 SAHAAAFDSVHG
+290 SAHAAAFDSAHG
-302 LVYAPGPAGLMSFA
+302 LVYAPGPVGLMSFA
-316 PAACAPPPDGCGSW
+316 PAACAPPPDW
-330 VGCRCSPCRCC
+330 LRFVGGLSVFAVPLLL
-341 WPRCSSS
+341 
-348 WSRAR
+348 A
-353 SPGAAQDWAG
+353 
-363 RRTRSCRPR
+363 TLFLVLV
-372 TWSSSASGCAPSRMG
+372 
-387 SSARASPTKA
+387 ARALARRRAGLGGPTYEELQA
-397 SYKPTAATKVSVSP
+397 ED
-411 KLAAHALL
+411 LEFERERMRALEDGIL
-419 GFGATAV
+419 GPRV
-426 LVPAYTADL
+426 AD

>member
-1 MPVLAAAGGAI
+1 MKPTGRLAAALGQAIVPVLVAAGGAI
-12 LLAGCTSCQSTVRT
+12 LLSGCTSCQSTVRT

-35 SFDVVVADQPGQ
+35 SYDVVVADQPGQ
-47 RLYLADRAA
+47 RLYLADRTA

-71 LTTIPLTAAPH
+71 VSTIPLTAAPH

-89 SHRLFAALGS
+89 SHRLFAALGN

-118 IQVESSSLDLIDYSA
+118 IQTDSSSLDLIDYSA
-133 ETDSLYVGSDRTVLV
+133 QTDSLYVGSDRTVLV
-148 VDVARQ
+148 VDAARA
-154 QVTKRITTAMPVGQP
+154 QVTKRITTAMAVGQP
-169 RYDPADGMV
+169 RFDPADGMV

-186 SLVQIDPATGFVT
+186 SLVQINPATGFVT

-290 SAHAAAFDSVHG
+290 SAHAAAFDSAHG
-302 LVYAPGPAGLMSFA
+302 LVYAPGPVGLMSFA
-316 PAACAPPPDGCGSW
+316 PAACAPPPDW
-330 VGCRCSPCRCC
+330 LRFVGGLSVFAVPLLL
-341 WPRCSSS
+341 
-348 WSRAR
+348 A
-353 SPGAAQDWAG
+353 
-363 RRTRSCRPR
+363 TLFLVLV
-372 TWSSSASGCAPSRMG
+372 
-387 SSARASPTKA
+387 ARALARRRAGLGGPTYEELQA
-397 SYKPTAATKVSVSP
+397 ED
-411 KLAAHALL
+411 LEFERERMRALEDGIL
-419 GFGATAV
+419 GPRV
-426 LVPAYTADL
+426 AD

>member
-1 MPVLAAAGGAI
+1 MKPTGRLAAALGQAIVPVLAAAGGAI

-35 SFDVVVADQPGQ
+35 SYDVVVADQPGQ
-47 RLYLADRAA
+47 RLYLADRTA

-71 LTTIPLTAAPH
+71 VSTIPLTAAPH

-89 SHRLFAALGS
+89 SHRLFAALGN

-118 IQVESSSLDLIDYSA
+118 IQTDSSSLDLIDYSA
-133 ETDSLYVGSDRTVLV
+133 QTDSLYVGSDRTVLV
-148 VDVARQ
+148 VDAARA
-154 QVTKRITTAMPVGQP
+154 QVTKRITTAMAVGQP
-169 RYDPADGMV
+169 RFDPADGMV

-186 SLVQIDPATGFVT
+186 SLVQINPATGFVT

-290 SAHAAAFDSVHG
+290 SAHAAAFDSAHG
-302 LVYAPGPAGLMSFA
+302 LVYAPGPVGLMSFA
-316 PAACAPPPDGCGSW
+316 PAACAPPPDW
-330 VGCRCSPCRCC
+330 LRFVGGLSVFAVPLLL
-341 WPRCSSS
+341 
-348 WSRAR
+348 
-353 SPGAAQDWAG
+353 AALFLVLV
-363 RRTRSCRPR
+363 
-372 TWSSSASGCAPSRMG
+372 
-387 SSARASPTKA
+387 ARALARRRAGLGGPTYEELQA
-397 SYKPTAATKVSVSP
+397 ED
-411 KLAAHALL
+411 LEFERERMRALEDGIL
-419 GFGATAV
+419 GPRV
-426 LVPAYTADL
+426 AD

>member
-1 MPVLAAAGGAI
+1 VKPTGWLAAALGQAIVPVLAAAGGAI
-12 LLAGCTSCQSTVRT
+12 LLSGCTSCQSTVRT

-35 SFDVVVADQPGQ
+35 SYDVVVADQPGQ
-47 RLYLADRAA
+47 RLYLADRTA

-71 LTTIPLTAAPH
+71 VSTIPLTAAPH

-89 SHRLFAALGS
+89 SHRLFAALGN

-118 IQVESSSLDLIDYSA
+118 IQVDSSSLDLIDYSA
-133 ETDSLYVGSDRTVLV
+133 QTDSLYVGSDRTVLV
-148 VDVARQ
+148 VDAARA
-154 QVTKRITTAMPVGQP
+154 QVTKRITTAMTVGQP
-169 RYDPADGMV
+169 RFDPADGMV

-186 SLVQIDPATGFVT
+186 SLVQINPATGFVT

-290 SAHAAAFDSVHG
+290 SAHAAAFDSAHG
-302 LVYAPGPAGLMSFA
+302 LVYAPGPVGLMSFA
-316 PAACAPPPDGCGSW
+316 PAACAPPPDW
-330 VGCRCSPCRCC
+330 LRFVGGLSVFAVPLLL
-341 WPRCSSS
+341 
-348 WSRAR
+348 A
-353 SPGAAQDWAG
+353 
-363 RRTRSCRPR
+363 TLFLVLV
-372 TWSSSASGCAPSRMG
+372 
-387 SSARASPTKA
+387 ARALARRRAGLGGPTYEELQA
-397 SYKPTAATKVSVSP
+397 ED
-411 KLAAHALL
+411 LEFERERMRALEDGIL
-419 GFGATAV
+419 GPRV
-426 LVPAYTADL
+426 AD

>member
-1 MPVLAAAGGAI
+1 MKPAGWLAAALGQAIVPVLAAAGGAI

-47 RLYLADRAA
+47 RLYLADRTA

-217 RQLAL
+217 SQLAL

-316 PAACAPPPDGCGSW
+316 PAACAPPPDW
-330 VGCRCSPCRCC
+330 LRFVGGLSVFAVPLLL
-341 WPRCSSS
+341 
-348 WSRAR
+348 
-353 SPGAAQDWAG
+353 AALLLVLV
-363 RRTRSCRPR
+363 
-372 TWSSSASGCAPSRMG
+372 
-387 SSARASPTKA
+387 ARALARRRAGLGGPTYQELQA
-397 SYKPTAATKVSVSP
+397 ED
-411 KLAAHALL
+411 LEFERERMRALEDGIL
-419 GFGATAV
+419 GPRV
-426 LVPAYTADL
+426 AD

>member
-1 MPVLAAAGGAI
+1 VKPTGRLAAALGQAIVPVLAAAGGAI

-35 SFDVVVADQPGQ
+35 SYDVVVADQPGQ
-47 RLYLADRAA
+47 RLYLADRTA

-71 LTTIPLTAAPH
+71 VSTIPLTAAPH

-89 SHRLFAALGS
+89 SHRLFAALGN

-118 IQVESSSLDLIDYSA
+118 IQVDSSSLDLIDYSA
-133 ETDSLYVGSDRTVLV
+133 QTDSLYVGSDRTVLV
-148 VDVARQ
+148 VDAARA
-154 QVTKRITTAMPVGQP
+154 QVTKRITTAMTVGQP
-169 RYDPADGMV
+169 RFDPADGMV

-186 SLVQIDPATGFVT
+186 SLVQINPATGFVT

-290 SAHAAAFDSVHG
+290 SAHAAAFDSAHG
-302 LVYAPGPAGLMSFA
+302 LVYAPGPVGLMSFA
-316 PAACAPPPDGCGSW
+316 PAACAPPPDW
-330 VGCRCSPCRCC
+330 LRFVGGLSVFAVPLLL
-341 WPRCSSS
+341 
-348 WSRAR
+348 A
-353 SPGAAQDWAG
+353 
-363 RRTRSCRPR
+363 TLFLVLV
-372 TWSSSASGCAPSRMG
+372 
-387 SSARASPTKA
+387 ARALARRRAGLGGPTYEELQA
-397 SYKPTAATKVSVSP
+397 ED
-411 KLAAHALL
+411 LEFERERMRALEDGIL
-419 GFGATAV
+419 GPRV
-426 LVPAYTADL
+426 AD

>member
-1 MPVLAAAGGAI
+1 MKPTGRLAAALGQAIVPVLVAAGGAI
-12 LLAGCTSCQSTVRT
+12 LLSGCTSCQSTVRT

-35 SFDVVVADQPGQ
+35 SYDVVVADQPGQ
-47 RLYLADRAA
+47 RLYLADRTA

-71 LTTIPLTAAPH
+71 VSTIPLTAAPH

-89 SHRLFAALGS
+89 SHRLFAALGN

-118 IQVESSSLDLIDYSA
+118 IQVDSSSLDLIDYSA
-133 ETDSLYVGSDRTVLV
+133 QTDSLYVGSDRTVLV
-148 VDVARQ
+148 VDAARA
-154 QVTKRITTAMPVGQP
+154 QVTKRITTAMTVGQP
-169 RYDPADGMV
+169 RFDPADGMV

-186 SLVQIDPATGFVT
+186 SLVQINPATGFVT

-290 SAHAAAFDSVHG
+290 SAHAAAFDSAHG
-302 LVYAPGPAGLMSFA
+302 LVYAPGPVGLMSFA
-316 PAACAPPPDGCGSW
+316 PAACAPPPDW
-330 VGCRCSPCRCC
+330 LRFVGGLSVFAVPLLL
-341 WPRCSSS
+341 
-348 WSRAR
+348 
-353 SPGAAQDWAG
+353 AALFLVLV
-363 RRTRSCRPR
+363 
-372 TWSSSASGCAPSRMG
+372 
-387 SSARASPTKA
+387 ARALARRRAGLGGPTYEELQA
-397 SYKPTAATKVSVSP
+397 ED
-411 KLAAHALL
+411 LEFERERMRALEDGIL
-419 GFGATAV
+419 GPRV
-426 LVPAYTADL
+426 AD

>member
-1 MPVLAAAGGAI
+1 MKPTGRLAAALGQAIVPVLAAAGGAI

-35 SFDVVVADQPGQ
+35 SYDVVVADQPGQ
-47 RLYLADRAA
+47 RLYLADRTA

-71 LTTIPLTAAPH
+71 VSTIPLTAAPH

-89 SHRLFAALGS
+89 SHRLFAALGN

-118 IQVESSSLDLIDYSA
+118 IQTDSSSLDLIDYSA
-133 ETDSLYVGSDRTVLV
+133 QTDSLYVGSDRTVLV
-148 VDVARQ
+148 VDAARA
-154 QVTKRITTAMPVGQP
+154 QVTKRITTAMAVGQP
-169 RYDPADGMV
+169 RFDPADGMV

-186 SLVQIDPATGFVT
+186 SLVQINPATGFVT

-290 SAHAAAFDSVHG
+290 SAHAAAFDSAHG
-302 LVYAPGPAGLMSFA
+302 LVYAPGPVGLMSFA
-316 PAACAPPPDGCGSW
+316 PAACAPPPDW
-330 VGCRCSPCRCC
+330 LRFVGGLSVFAVPLLL
-341 WPRCSSS
+341 
-348 WSRAR
+348 
-353 SPGAAQDWAG
+353 
-363 RRTRSCRPR
+363 
-372 TWSSSASGCAPSRMG
+372 ASLFLVLV
-387 SSARASPTKA
+387 ARALARRRAGLGGPTYEELQA
-397 SYKPTAATKVSVSP
+397 ED
-411 KLAAHALL
+411 LEFERERMRALEDGIL
-419 GFGATAV
+419 GPRV
-426 LVPAYTADL
+426 AD

>member
-1 MPVLAAAGGAI
+1 VKPTGRLAAALGQAIVPVLVAAGGAI
-12 LLAGCTSCQSTVRT
+12 LLSGCTSCQSTVRT

-35 SFDVVVADQPGQ
+35 SYDVVVADQPGQ
-47 RLYLADRAA
+47 RLYLADRTA

-71 LTTIPLTAAPH
+71 VSTIPLTAAPH

-89 SHRLFAALGS
+89 SHRLFAALGN

-118 IQVESSSLDLIDYSA
+118 IQVDSSSLDLIDYSA
-133 ETDSLYVGSDRTVLV
+133 QTDSLYVGSDRTVLV
-148 VDVARQ
+148 VDAARA
-154 QVTKRITTAMPVGQP
+154 QVTKRITTAMAVGQP
-169 RYDPADGMV
+169 RFDPADGMV

-186 SLVQIDPATGFVT
+186 SLVQINPATGFVT

-290 SAHAAAFDSVHG
+290 SAHAAAFDSAHG
-302 LVYAPGPAGLMSFA
+302 LVYAPGPVGLMSFA
-316 PAACAPPPDGCGSW
+316 PAACAPPPDW
-330 VGCRCSPCRCC
+330 LRFVGGLSVFAVPLLL
-341 WPRCSSS
+341 
-348 WSRAR
+348 
-353 SPGAAQDWAG
+353 AALFLVLV
-363 RRTRSCRPR
+363 
-372 TWSSSASGCAPSRMG
+372 
-387 SSARASPTKA
+387 ARALARRRAGLGGPTYEELQA
-397 SYKPTAATKVSVSP
+397 ED
-411 KLAAHALL
+411 LEFERERMRALEDGIL
-419 GFGATAV
+419 GPRV
-426 LVPAYTADL
+426 AD